1 MNVNTTDANG
11 ATALSLPCGA
21 LGRRQFS
28 NGGFTLERSFSMAER
43 AGMIPEQCPREA
55 GRGLHK
61 KPTSAL
67 VCRVCLRHTTH
78 TTTRQ
83 HDNTTIKLIP
93 HSAVM
98 PDVAAAV
105 AYQLEL
111 RAETC
116 CATARDE
123 ARCQPPRQAAAVAAC
138 RRSAGDGAPPAS
150 QS

>member
-1 MNVNTTDANG
+1 MWRERNTTDANG

-43 AGMIPEQCPREA
+43 AGMIPEHNVPER
-55 GRGLHK
+55 RGEDCIRNPHRL
-61 KPTSAL
+61 SSV
-67 VCRVCLRHTTH
+67 VCACDTPH
-78 TTTRQ
+78 TRQ